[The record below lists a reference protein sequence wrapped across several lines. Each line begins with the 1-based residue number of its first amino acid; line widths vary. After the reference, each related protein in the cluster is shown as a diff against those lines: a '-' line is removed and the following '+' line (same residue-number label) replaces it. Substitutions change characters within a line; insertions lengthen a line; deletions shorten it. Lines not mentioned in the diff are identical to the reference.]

1 MMNEYGKNYIGNL
14 HFEEARAIFM
24 MLTRMI
30 DVKANFKNK
39 YRNLECEICHEEEN
53 TQHLF
58 RCKKYEDLNRY
69 IKGETLQST
78 LRNNKEIDIANVLKE
93 IIKRKDKER
102 DEEKQKKKSS
112 TAPLTIGL
120 SFPDGRE

>member
-1 MMNEYGKNYIGNL
+1 MKDEYSKNYIKNL

-39 YRNLECEICHEEEN
+39 CRNLECETCPVEKKN

-58 RCKKYEDLNRY
+58 RCNKYQDLNRN
-69 IKGETLQST
+69 IKGQTLQST
-78 LRNNKEIDIANVLKE
+78 LRNNKEIDIANVLK
-93 IIKRKDKER
+93 
-102 DEEKQKKKSS
+102 
-112 TAPLTIGL
+112 
-120 SFPDGRE
+120 